1 MIRSDIVEPVEL
13 DTYLTGV
20 FDVVGNVVELMYGYT
35 QLQPDDG
42 QQREPEGALSLS

>member
-1 MIRSDIVEPVEL
+1 MIQGDIADPIEL

-35 QLQPDDG
+35 QLQPGDG
-42 QQREPEGALSLS
+42 QQREPEGALPVS